1 MRIPKL
7 PFLSAPTSSHVFPI
21 SSSSNDYKIS
31 YTNLAKALIESFSGT
46 TLSGRQQSIA
56 NALTYEHLALS
67 LPAGLF
73 EGTTTEN
80 ISITR
85 IGRIAILRFNFN
97 GMPTFSDTDNHTLFT
112 LTGNFKPDVGQQK
125 LCVMQNGTPYILS
138 ISASS
143 GEVSI
148 NVNGAS
154 ATKTWFRDVIPINVI
169 PNIT

>member
-1 MRIPKL
+1 MRIPNL

-21 SSSSNDYKIS
+21 SSSSNDYKVS
-31 YTNLAKALIESFSGT
+31 YTNLAKALIETYSGT
-46 TLSGRQQSIA
+46 TLSGKSQSIA

-73 EGTTTEN
+73 DGTTTEQ

-85 IGRIAILRFNFN
+85 VGRIAILRFNFN
-97 GMPTFSDTDNHTLFT
+97 GMPTFSDAENHTLFT
-112 LTGNFKPDVGQQK
+112 LTDSFKPDAGQTK
-125 LCVMQNGTPYILS
+125 LCVKQDGTPYILS
-138 ISASS
+138 ISSSS

-154 ATKTWFRDVIPINVI
+154 ATKTWFRDIIPIIVKG
-169 PNIT
+169 